1 VASGRLAGE
10 IGNLESATLAISKRI
25 VNMNSALESFSN
37 IESNIRLVDQGQA
50 DILVKLSA
58 LSQELTHADER
69 AASRLTLMGDQ
80 ILGDQSS
87 STAQDDTQFDN
98 LQGQLSALEAQVS
111 GVQTRMLNLSQ
122 SIGDL
127 GQLKKSISTLIDIER
142 QNLTELFAEKIALEK
157 AQLQKSAEDEPEAK
171 YDPEIILLNSR

>member
-1 VASGRLAGE
+1 
-10 IGNLESATLAISKRI
+10 
-25 VNMNSALESFSN
+25 M
-37 IESNIRLVDQGQA
+37 DQGQA

-142 QNLTELFAEKIALEK
+142 QNLNTLFA
-157 AQLQKSAEDEPEAK
+157 
-171 YDPEIILLNSR
+171 